1 MPSAGSSG
9 EPGRVAFSAE
19 PAVTRRTEAGAR
31 AGDTRDAPGSE
42 PVLSALGTREKEH
55 LPLPSQL
62 TTRPACI
69 SQSCLMMEGSPNSR

>member
-1 MPSAGSSG
+1 MPGAGSSG
-9 EPGRVAFSAE
+9 EPGRAAFSAE
-19 PAVTRRTEAGAR
+19 PAVTRCAEAGAR

-69 SQSCLMMEGSPNSR
+69 SQSCLMMEGSSNSR